1 MNELGRI
8 DHIAIA
14 VDDLEASLAMYKS
27 MFGVEAGDREYVAEF
42 EVDVATFTM
51 GGTDVELL
59 EGKTESCAIRRF
71 VRERGP
77 GLHHIAFAVD
87 DIRATLQQLKT
98 RGVRLID
105 EEPRRGKAN
114 SLVAFLHPKSTHG
127 VLYELV
133 QTNTEG

>member
-1 MNELGRI
+1 MSELGRI

-14 VDDLEASLAMYKS
+14 VEDLEASIAMYKN
-27 MFGVEAGDREYVAEF
+27 MFGVEACDREYVAEF
-42 EVDVATFTM
+42 EVDIATFTV

-59 EGKTESCAIRRF
+59 EGKTEGSAIRRF

-87 DIRATLQQLKT
+87 DVCATLKRLKS

-105 EEPRRGKAN
+105 EVPRRGKAN
-114 SLVAFLHPKSTHG
+114 SLVAFVHPKSTHG

-133 QTNTEG
+133 QTDS

>member
-1 MNELGRI
+1 MSELGRI

-14 VDDLEASLAMYKS
+14 VEDLDASIAMYKS
-27 MFGVEAGDREYVAEF
+27 MFGIEAGDREYVAEF
-42 EVDVATFTM
+42 EVDVVTFTV

-59 EGKTESCAIRRF
+59 EGKTEDSAIGRF
-71 VRERGP
+71 VRQRGP

-87 DIRATLQQLKT
+87 DVRATLQRLKT

-105 EEPRRGKAN
+105 EVPRRGKAN
-114 SLVAFLHPKSTHG
+114 TLVAFIHPTSTHG

-133 QTNTEG
+133 QADTQG